1 MNDEID
7 NSTKEPEKKKGVFP
21 NPNGRPLKWES
32 PQEMQIAIDLYFD
45 KCDREK
51 RPYTV
56 SGLAYALDTDRELLL
71 NYQKKDLY
79 SNTITR
85 AKKRIVAYAEE
96 TLWNA
101 KNPSGVI
108 FSMKN
113 NFPLAFRDKV
123 ETEQSGE
130 ITIKWAD

>member
-1 MNDEID
+1 MTDD
-7 NSTKEPEKKKGVFP
+7 NNNTQEPQKKKGVFP
-21 NPNGRPLKWES
+21 NPNGQPLKFKTPEIL
-32 PQEMQIAIDLYFD
+32 QEKINEYFK
-45 KCDREK
+45 KCDEEK
-51 RPYTV
+51 RPYTI
-56 SGLAYALDTDRELLL
+56 SGLAYELEISRETLLD
-71 NYQKKDLY
+71 YQKKELY
-79 SNTITR
+79 GDTVTR
-85 AKKRIVAYAEE
+85 AKQKVMRYAEE

-130 ITIKWAD
+130 ISIKWAE

>member
-1 MNDEID
+1 MAKEITYEE
-7 NSTKEPEKKKGVFP
+7 TKEEKNLG
-21 NPNGRPLKWES
+21 GRPLKYTSNEEL
-32 PQEMQIAIDLYFD
+32 QNAIDRYFVE
-45 KCDREK
+45 CDNEK
-51 RPYTV
+51 RPYTI
-56 SGLAYALDTDRELLL
+56 SGLAYALDINRERLLQ
-71 NYQKKDLY
+71 YQKLERFHD
-79 SNTITR
+79 TVTR
-85 AKKRIVAYAEE
+85 AKEKVIRYAEE